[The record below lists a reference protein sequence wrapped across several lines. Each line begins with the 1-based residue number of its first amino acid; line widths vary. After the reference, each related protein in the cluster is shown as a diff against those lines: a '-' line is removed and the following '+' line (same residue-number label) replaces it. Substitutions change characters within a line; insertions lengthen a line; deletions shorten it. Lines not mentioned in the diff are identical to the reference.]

1 MKCWRTQLIGV
12 ALTGMVWLGYALLGR
27 RVARYVFAHF
37 SETVMRVIVGS
48 VMDAEKFVQNRLW
61 EAAYLFSALVAVII
75 IHNLLTG
82 MFLKKTSG
90 QNARWIFHAI
100 VGFVLVNLWLAV
112 ACHTTLFWFAFWQG
126 KEGTTGLARFQI
138 KYHLLRE
145 SRALPKAAIMGS
157 SQAHRQVDDQLLNGC
172 LAPNLHTGE
181 LGWPGARAYDVYLI
195 HRGLDPSTAQII
207 IWYFSESD
215 FYMGFSVDTVP
226 LFFGFKD
233 IPDCRKFDLEKHIPV
248 RILSYGLLSDILPA
262 FYLRDVLSQRI
273 LGPGVAMI
281 RQRQHDATVKNNL
294 DAGSARLAPMFQIN
308 AESALQKSALASLA
322 MDCAKRQQ
330 RLVLIAGQLNPL
342 LGRRLDPALRIDM
355 LSFLRELQRQ
365 HPDIV
370 LITNPPFQE
379 VSDYIDLTHVN
390 DERRRAFTQF
400 VAEQLKATVL
410 TNVADSASIMPSGVF
425 KTTNST
431 P

>member
-1 MKCWRTQLIGV
+1 MKRWRTQLIGV
-12 ALTGMVWLGYALLGR
+12 GLTGMVWLGYALLGR

-37 SETVMRVIVGS
+37 SETVMWLTVGS

-75 IHNLLTG
+75 IHNLLTRI
-82 MFLKKTSG
+82 FLKKTSG
-90 QNARWIFHAI
+90 QNAHWIFHAI

-126 KEGTTGLARFQI
+126 KEGTTGLARFQV
-138 KYHLLRE
+138 KYHVLRE

-157 SQAHRQVDDQLLNGC
+157 SQAHRQVDDQLLNGY

-207 IWYFSESD
+207 IWYFSEAD
-215 FYMGFSVDTVP
+215 FYLGLSGDTVP

-248 RILSYGLLSDILPA
+248 RILSYGLLSDLLPA

-281 RQRQHDATVKNNL
+281 RQRQHDATVKDNL
-294 DAGSARLAPMFQIN
+294 DAGAAKFIEGFKSTRKARCRNQPLPAWQWIAPNVNSAWFSSP
-308 AESALQKSALASLA
+308 ASSTLCS
-322 MDCAKRQQ
+322 DGVSTRHCGSTCSPFCANSSVSTRT
-330 RLVLIAGQLNPL
+330 
-342 LGRRLDPALRIDM
+342 
-355 LSFLRELQRQ
+355 SF
-365 HPDIV
+365 
-370 LITNPPFQE
+370 
-379 VSDYIDLTHVN
+379 
-390 DERRRAFTQF
+390 
-400 VAEQLKATVL
+400 
-410 TNVADSASIMPSGVF
+410 
-425 KTTNST
+425 
-431 P
+431 